1 MYFLRMCKKNVN
13 FVGFFED
20 YIKTINMKK
29 FKFIVLVALSL
40 SLLNSCLKG
49 SFYYS
54 GYMTFA
60 NVVNETT
67 LAGDGGVTYNVLEN
81 ASSKEFKDLE
91 RIFLNCDLLAVMDE
105 NYSQDIKVNNFY
117 EVQLQK
123 LLTPESQ
130 TVTKADSLGILYRS
144 WTVNK
149 DEAQY
154 FNLYVEFPCI
164 KGNDTEHKIELVYEA
179 QTEKSNEYFFYLY
192 HDAGDD
198 VWTKD
203 VKEEDREVK
212 GQYVS
217 FRVEEII
224 GDIEYDGNTKFWI
237 LPASQKE
244 TPEVSPQG
252 CILSLK
258 SRKAE

>member
-1 MYFLRMCKKNVN
+1 MCKKNVN
-13 FVGFFED
+13 FVGFFKD
-20 YIKTINMKK
+20 IKIINMKK

-40 SLLNSCLKG
+40 ILLNSCLKS

-81 ASSKEFKDLE
+81 ASSKEFKSLE
-91 RIFLNCDLLAVMDE
+91 RIFLNCDLLAAMDE
-105 NYSQDIKVNNFY
+105 NYSQNIKVNNFY

-123 LLTPESQ
+123 LVTPESQ

-224 GDIEYDGNTKFWI
+224 GDIEYNGNTKFWI
-237 LPASQKE
+237 LPASKKE

>member
-1 MYFLRMCKKNVN
+1 MCKKNVN
-13 FVGFFED
+13 FVGFFKD
-20 YIKTINMKK
+20 IKIINMKK

-40 SLLNSCLKG
+40 ILLNSCLKS

-81 ASSKEFKDLE
+81 ASSKEFKSLE
-91 RIFLNCDLLAVMDE
+91 RIFLNCDLLAAMDE
-105 NYSQDIKVNNFY
+105 DYSQDIKVNNFY

-123 LLTPESQ
+123 LLIPESQ

-224 GDIEYDGNTKFWI
+224 GDIKYDGNTKFWI

>member
-1 MYFLRMCKKNVN
+1 
-13 FVGFFED
+13 
-20 YIKTINMKK
+20 MKK
-29 FKFIVLVALSL
+29 FKLIVLVALSL
-40 SLLNSCLKG
+40 SLLNTSLKG

-60 NVVNETT
+60 NVVNETS

-81 ASSKEFKDLE
+81 ASAKELKSLE
-91 RIFLNCDLLAVMDE
+91 RIFLNCDLLAAMDE

-149 DEAQY
+149 DDAQY

>member
-1 MYFLRMCKKNVN
+1 
-13 FVGFFED
+13 
-20 YIKTINMKK
+20 MKK

-81 ASSKEFKDLE
+81 ASAKELKSLE
-91 RIFLNCDLLAVMDE
+91 RIFLNCDLLAAMDE

-130 TVTKADSLGILYRS
+130 TVTKADSLGIRYRS

-149 DEAQY
+149 DDAQY

>member
-1 MYFLRMCKKNVN
+1 
-13 FVGFFED
+13 
-20 YIKTINMKK
+20 MKK

-40 SLLNSCLKG
+40 SLLNSCLKS

-54 GYMTFA
+54 GYMNFA

-91 RIFLNCDLLAVMDE
+91 RILLNCDLLEAPDE
-105 NYSQDIKVNNFY
+105 NYTQDIKVNNFY

-198 VWTKD
+198 VCT
-203 VKEEDREVK
+203 EETPEENIEVK
-212 GQYVS
+212 NGYLS
-217 FRVEEII
+217 FRVEDII
-224 GDIEYDGNTKFWI
+224 NDVIKFDSSKNNKIWI
-237 LPASQKE
+237 YPACDKEKPSQ
-244 TPEVSPQG
+244 SAQS
-252 CILSLK
+252 LSFLK
-258 SRKAE
+258 ME